1 MSDAPSTPTYVYYD
15 GWCSACIKTAKLFT
29 KIDKR
34 RGLLEC
40 VDIRNPDDERL
51 SLINLD
57 PEILTTSLHTRLPD
71 GTVHAGPEAIR
82 QAFAALGRKRSVSW
96 TALPI
101 IRPIVDFC
109 YRVFARNRLKWFAT
123 HQCTEGSC
131 KINLQCR
138 DADSTN

>member
-15 GWCSACIKTAKLFT
+15 GWCSACIKTANLFT
-29 KIDKR
+29 KLDKQ

-40 VDIRNPDDERL
+40 VNIREQDDQRL
-51 SLINLD
+51 KLVDLD
-57 PEILTTSLHTRLPD
+57 AQTLTTSLHTRLPD

-82 QAFAALGRKRSVSW
+82 QAFEALGRKRSASW

-123 HQCTEGSC
+123 HQCKDGSC
-131 KINLQCR
+131 KVNH
-138 DADSTN
+138 

>member
-15 GWCSACIKTAKLFT
+15 GWCNACIKSANLFT
-29 KIDKR
+29 KLDKQ

-40 VDIRNPDDERL
+40 VDIRQPDDHRL
-51 SLINLD
+51 KLVDLD
-57 PEILTTSLHTRLPD
+57 AQTLATSLHTRTPD

-82 QAFAALGRKRSVSW
+82 QAFTIMGRKHSASW

-109 YRVFARNRLKWFAT
+109 YRIFARNRLKWFAT
-123 HQCTEGSC
+123 HQCKDGTC
-131 KINLQCR
+131 KI
-138 DADSTN
+138 DH